1 MAVDFYLLTDT
12 IDINQNVIIDKG
24 RLVFRYRFS
33 SIALVRIYTWLLQVP
48 SEHLTVLVG
57 IPIDQTWI
65 HPVEL
70 FNL

>member
-48 SEHLTVLVG
+48 SDRAPHY
-57 IPIDQTWI
+57 PCWDRY
-65 HPVEL
+65 
-70 FNL
+70 